1 MKTIDFTKPGGFPL
15 TQDQLDYLQQAYI
28 ETVSALSLLG
38 NSGGPAPVLISGM
51 ALSYP
56 SAGAIAVAD
65 GWFLYNGE
73 MVRFTASSVSG
84 LGMGTEA
91 YVVIAA
97 TAGTLTYNDGS
108 TPAVILDKTAT
119 VQALPTGTPT
129 DAFHFLLSALTP
141 FGKGFGINNREQN
154 WNSIAVSTA
163 PAVGGVTGTV
173 YFKKDFTANTL
184 HIRGFL
190 FANNAQNFAA
200 SPGATFVLMATLP
213 AIYIPY
219 NNTYFT
225 GHYYVSSMVTDDLG
239 IAWIKQITCG
249 LSNTG
254 LLYVNW
260 VRPEISVSSY
270 GINFNVILPLD

>member
-38 NSGGPAPVLISGM
+38 SSGGPAPVLISGM
-51 ALSYP
+51 AISYP

-84 LGMGTEA
+84 LGLGTEA

-173 YFKKDFTANTL
+173 YYKKDFTANTL

-200 SPGATFVLMATLP
+200 SPGATYYTMLTLP
-213 AIYIPY
+213 VGYVPSY
-219 NNTYFT
+219 NAFFT
-225 GHYYVSSMVTDDLG
+225 SHYYLSSLLMDDIG
-239 IAWIKQITCG
+239 VGYIKQFSSSINTAGQFFVNWIKPDIAV
-249 LSNTG
+249 TG
-254 LLYVNW
+254 
-260 VRPEISVSSY
+260 Y
-270 GINFNVILPLD
+270 GVNFNSVISLD